1 MKKLLL
7 AIFILMLSLC
17 LFAACGQSEEA
28 AEEAAAEES
37 AEPVIGVDVMYKD
50 VMVPY
55 DELAP
60 ADHIVVLQNA
70 VNFNREGFYTEET
83 KPVTENISYQGAE
96 VAAYPISYVTGLLS
110 HECQGDLT
118 VYKKDGSSLTVPAA
132 DFNGM
137 YVIIDDFASGNPP
150 TLFNPES
157 GTEVADFF
165 YAVTAEGE
173 GIISVV
179 SNDVFIFKDVVAM
192 MGWDDS
198 ASYTVCATDKFHIPV
213 EPDYMAIGELRGSL
227 SGAINGS
234 FGDMTIASG
243 KINDVVIIQPLQEAE

>member
-1 MKKLLL
+1 MKKLLFV
-7 AIFILMLSLC
+7 IIGLMLALT
-17 LFAACGQSEEA
+17 LFAACGQTEP
-28 AEEAAAEES
+28 AEES
-37 AEPVIGVDVMYKD
+37 AETADEPVVGVDVLYKD
-50 VMVPY
+50 IMVPY

-70 VNFNREGFYTEET
+70 VNFSREGFYTEDT
-83 KPVTENISYQGAE
+83 KPVTEDISYQGGT
-96 VAAYPISYVTGLLS
+96 VAAYPIRYVTGLLNQ
-110 HECQGDLT
+110 ECQGDLT
-118 VYKKDGSSLTVPAA
+118 LYKKDGGSLTVTAA
-132 DFNGM
+132 DFAGM

-157 GTEVADFF
+157 GTEVTDFF

-192 MGWDDS
+192 MGWDDTL
-198 ASYTVCATDKFHIPV
+198 SYTVCATDKFHIPV

-243 KINDVVIIQPLQEAE
+243 KINDVVIIQVLQEDE